1 MESKFGE
8 ILSFAIQKEEEA
20 ADFYKE
26 LSKRTESPNAKKM
39 FDEFAAEEE
48 KHKEKLSNINEESI
62 VSYSV
67 QSVPDLKISDYLVD
81 VLFKPDT
88 GYQDAL
94 IIAMKREE
102 KAHDM
107 YVDMA
112 KKVAGSELEKL
123 LLVLAQEE
131 AKHKLRLEKEY
142 DEYVYTEG

>member
-1 MESKFGE
+1 MESQFGE

-20 ADFYKE
+20 VDFYKE
-26 LSKRTESPNAKKM
+26 LSKRVESSHTKRM
-39 FDEFAAEEE
+39 FEEFAAEEE
-48 KHKEKLSNINEESI
+48 KHKEKLSNISEENI
-62 VSYSV
+62 TTHLV
-67 QSVPDLKISDYLVD
+67 QNVPDLKISDYLID
-81 VLFKPDT
+81 VPFKSDVR
-88 GYQDAL
+88 YQEAL

-102 KAHDM
+102 KAHTL

-112 KKVAGSELEKL
+112 KKVAGTELEKL